1 MTDGELPPHVK
12 HFFNAY
18 ARGFT
23 QSCTAQART
32 ASLAAALGKGGFLVK
47 DFLVRLSP
55 PCLFP
60 LTQPHPITPPPR
72 PFRAQDQ
79 VSSELK
85 AVDPTTSAPNDAVVM
100 RYLTQSGQ
108 AFEKANFTYF
118 PRSNFRCSA
127 SQPSPGLALA
137 PHPTSPRRPLP

>member
-60 LTQPHPITPPPR
+60 PPQPPPIPPPPASTVSR
-72 PFRAQDQ
+72 AGSSEQRAQ
-79 VSSELK
+79 
-85 AVDPTTSAPNDAVVM
+85 
-100 RYLTQSGQ
+100 G
-108 AFEKANFTYF
+108 
-118 PRSNFRCSA
+118 
-127 SQPSPGLALA
+127 
-137 PHPTSPRRPLP
+137 RRPYNICAK